1 MLEKEQPPTA
11 EVVKHI
17 DRCLSCLA
25 CMTTCPSGVHYM
37 HLVDQARVR
46 IEEQY
51 TRPPAER
58 WLRRVLAWV
67 LPNPKLFRL
76 SMVLAPARPATADA
90 VADAAG
96 RSDRA
101 DADEPAARDADAGAG
116 RPAAAG
122 PEGGV
127 GVRGDRPA
135 PRPRPPCC
143 KAAPSRCWRR
153 ESTTPPSPY

>member
-1 MLEKEQPPTA
+1 
-11 EVVKHI
+11 
-17 DRCLSCLA
+17 
-25 CMTTCPSGVHYM
+25 MTTCPSGVHYM

-67 LPNPKLFRL
+67 AAEPEAV
-76 SMVLAPARPATADA
+76 SSQHGAGAARPATADA

-116 RPAAAG
+116 RPPPPGPKAGSVFAAIG
-122 PEGGV
+122 PR
-127 GVRGDRPA
+127 RGRVA
-135 PRPRPPCC
+135 LLQGC
-143 KAAPSRCWRR
+143 ASRCWRR